1 MHYRFLYFLA
11 IVIIFQVS
19 CGTKKVEQTRYL
31 KYKAN
36 PSYVGSHPTVGLES
50 NIYII
55 DKESKMQF
63 SIDMGGINET
73 KTYKLHIHAADT
85 SEPYGYTG
93 NPIIDLGT
101 MFNNLPVTADVTTMP
116 FSEFTQNFKGYYL
129 VHDPDNISNDTT
141 TLLIFGKIG
150 SDW

>member
-1 MHYRFLYFLA
+1 MKNPFLYVL
-11 IVIIFQVS
+11 VLGIIFQIS
-19 CGTKKVEQTRYL
+19 CGPKKVEQTRFL
-31 KYKAN
+31 TFKAN
-36 PSYVGSHPTVGLES
+36 PSYIGSHPTVGLES
-50 NIYII
+50 NIFIV

-63 SIDMGGINET
+63 NIDMVGINET

-85 SEPYGYTG
+85 SEPYGYSG

-101 MFNNLPVTADVTTMP
+101 MTNNLPMTGDVTTMP
-116 FSEFTQNFKGYYL
+116 FSEFTDNFKGYYI